1 MESIFGGLIEF
12 EDTKEFDD
20 FVFKM
25 DKNQALLVLTKS
37 LEFCQQNGVY
47 NLMEANALYKC
58 LTKLKEN
65 ANKNQ
70 GDHLH
75 NDDTNGDIS

>member
-12 EDTKEFDD
+12 ESTEEFDN

-58 LTKLKEN
+58 LNKLKEN
-65 ANKNQ
+65 ANKN
-70 GDHLH
+70 
-75 NDDTNGDIS
+75 

>member
-1 MESIFGGLIEF
+1 MENIFGGLIEF

-58 LTKLKEN
+58 LTKLKED
-65 ANKNQ
+65 ANK
-70 GDHLH
+70 D
-75 NDDTNGDIS
+75 

>member
-12 EDTKEFDD
+12 DNQKELDEYMNNLSVDD
-20 FVFKM
+20 AIQIIEKQIEFVATHGGFK
-25 DKNQALLVLTKS
+25 LVES
-37 LEFCQQNGVY
+37 HV
-47 NLMEANALYKC
+47 LYKC
-58 LTKLKEN
+58 LNKLKEN

-75 NDDTNGDIS
+75 NDDTNGNIN

>member
-12 EDTKEFDD
+12 DDTNEFDK
-20 FVFKM
+20 FVHEM

>member
-12 EDTKEFDD
+12 ESTEEFDN

-47 NLMEANALYKC
+47 NLMEANAIYKC
-58 LTKLKEN
+58 LNKLKED
-65 ANKNQ
+65 ANK
-70 GDHLH
+70 D
-75 NDDTNGDIS
+75 